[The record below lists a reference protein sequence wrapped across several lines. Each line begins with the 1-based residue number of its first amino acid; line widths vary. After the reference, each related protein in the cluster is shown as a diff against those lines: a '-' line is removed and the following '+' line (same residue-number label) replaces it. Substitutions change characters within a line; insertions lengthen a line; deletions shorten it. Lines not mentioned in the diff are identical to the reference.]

1 MLEKAFME
9 AVGLLQEHRTDV
21 LVKWQKLKQG
31 ANLLH
36 IYYAT
41 QMCQILDLE
50 KFDGAII
57 NQVLH
62 HIGISESGQIVVTF
76 LEGTE
81 VDL

>member
-1 MLEKAFME
+1 ME

-36 IYYAT
+36 IYYT
-41 QMCQILDLE
+41 MQMCQILDLE

-57 NQVLH
+57 NQDLH
-62 HIGISESGQIVVTF
+62 HISISESGQM
-76 LEGTE
+76 
-81 VDL
+81 